1 MKNTQMKSKQIYT
14 FILKSQK
21 RGLTVNGQN
30 ILIGVLHF
38 YSQKSKKGFNCKR
51 SKYIDWCLTPNIS
64 SISAILWCEQIL
76 YIRHLWSK
84 YKYCTTR
91 SAHHNYILPLTFI

>member
-30 ILIGVLHF
+30 ILIGV
-38 YSQKSKKGFNCKR
+38 
-51 SKYIDWCLTPNIS
+51 
-64 SISAILWCEQIL
+64 
-76 YIRHLWSK
+76 
-84 YKYCTTR
+84 
-91 SAHHNYILPLTFI
+91 